1 MLFFQK
7 DFIFLQKRACHIS
20 FLYCYFTD
28 LQFTEGNAS
37 QAVHQDYAQS
47 SYTLFI
53 SHQLEMP
60 IFSFKDTL
68 LYEIFANFH
77 VLLNHSFYTK
87 DAAPQWFDHAQNP
100 KFWCVVFMF
109 RYIQRSLLECNLCTY
124 WPAAMQIDNIQHK
137 VLQISDAVYS
147 GSFAANCT

>member
-7 DFIFLQKRACHIS
+7 DFLFFIERACHIS

-68 LYEIFANFH
+68 LYEILAIFH
-77 VLLNHSFYTK
+77 VLLNLSFYTT

-100 KFWCVVFMF
+100 EFWCVVFVF

-124 WPAAMQIDNIQHK
+124 WPAAMQISTKYCKLVMLFIT
-137 VLQISDAVYS
+137 LQWKL
-147 GSFAANCT
+147 CC